1 MAAPKGNK
9 NAVGNKGQSS
19 TYRPEYAEQAR
30 KLCLLGATDKELADF
45 FEVTEQTINNW
56 KKEQIEFFESIKKG
70 KDLADADVAERLFN
84 RACGYVAPD
93 VDIKVIDSRI
103 VKTDFLKHYPPDTT
117 AAIFWLKNRQKNK
130 WRDKQEIDLSSPDGS
145 MSPRGLNDFYA
156 DIKSKPESGSAT
168 ILDDAGEE

>member
-1 MAAPKGNK
+1 MAAPRGNK

-45 FEVTEQTINNW
+45 FGVSEKTINNW
-56 KKEQIEFFESIKKG
+56 KNEKIEFLQSIKKG

-93 VDIKVIDSRI
+93 VDIKVIDSQI
-103 VKTDFLKHYPPDTT
+103 VKTDFLKHYPPDTA

-156 DIKSKPESGSAT
+156 DIKSKSESGSAT

>member
-70 KDLADADVAERLFN
+70 KQLADADVAERLFN

-93 VDIKVIDSRI
+93 VDIKVIDSQI
-103 VKTDFLKHYPPDTT
+103 VKTEIEKHYPPDTT
-117 AAIFWLKNRQKNK
+117 AAIFWLKNRQRDK
-130 WRDKQEIDLSSPDGS
+130 WRDKQDHEITGKDGGPIEALALTKDEYKNARQE
-145 MSPRGLNDFYA
+145 MLN
-156 DIKSKPESGSAT
+156 E
-168 ILDDAGEE
+168 DDC

>member
-45 FEVTEQTINNW
+45 FNVSEKTINNW
-56 KKEQIEFFESIKKG
+56 KNEEIEFLQSIKKG
-70 KDLADADVAERLFN
+70 KQLADADVAERLFN

-93 VDIKVIDSRI
+93 VDIKVIDSQI
-103 VKTDFLKHYPPDTT
+103 VKTEIEKHYPPDTT
-117 AAIFWLKNRQKNK
+117 AAIFWLKNRQRDK
-130 WRDKQEIDLSSPDGS
+130 WRDKQDHEITGKDGGPIEALALTKDEYKNARQE
-145 MSPRGLNDFYA
+145 MLN
-156 DIKSKPESGSAT
+156 E
-168 ILDDAGEE
+168 DDC